1 MKTMFWRRWLS
12 VLLIGAGG
20 AGPVAAEQTVR
31 SDPWVLHYMTMN
43 TTELTPE
50 VARAYGVRRSK
61 ARGLLMLNLQHQ
73 DQPVTSV
80 DHRSEGVIRNLIGQT
95 LSDPP
100 RRVEQGGAIYSL
112 VEFRYSHLETLRF
125 DYTVYPQ
132 PDSTEP
138 TVPVRL
144 QFNQQFFTPGR

>member
-1 MKTMFWRRWLS
+1 MKTMFWRRWLC

-132 PDSTEP
+132 LDSTEP
-138 TVPVRL
+138 TAPVRL

>member
-1 MKTMFWRRWLS
+1 MTTKFWRRWLGVLVLS
-12 VLLIGAGG
+12 VGC
-20 AGPVAAEQTVR
+20 AGPAIAEQTVR

-50 VARAYGVRRSK
+50 VARSYGVRRSK

-73 DQPVTSV
+73 DHPVESV
-80 DHRSEGVIRNLIGQT
+80 DHRSEGIIRNLIGQT

-125 DYTVYPQ
+125 DYTVHPQ
-132 PDSTEP
+132 PGSSESTA
-138 TVPVRL
+138 PVRL